1 MKITFSKKTSLS
13 RKSLLWIYFLIILI
27 LAAALS
33 AIGYFLLTEETHQEV
48 KAEVESIKIN
58 ESKLNEL
65 KDFTYIGTPI
75 DLSYGLGKKEP
86 FR

>member
-13 RKSLLWIYFLIILI
+13 RKNLLWIYFLIILI
-27 LAAALS
+27 LAAALYVL
-33 AIGYFLLTEETHQEV
+33 GYFSLTKEAQEV
-48 KAEVESIKIN
+48 KVEVESIKIN

-65 KDFTYIGTPI
+65 RDFTYIGTPI